1 MGFNEY
7 MYNLLF
13 GAAGQA
19 LKKSAQ
25 SAPSQAVPEPTSFDP
40 YGSGYDY
47 TTAEELRKLY
57 PLTMEKPTSY
67 MGDYVS
73 NEGAFQSWVWHPELN
88 DYKVHWA
95 SRDPRTG
102 MLLKG
107 LKHPTWG
114 LTMQEEEK
122 LGNKVIFKDGRYYS
136 FPDTSQKSQMSFMDE
151 ILNTLKSWKSK

>member
-25 SAPSQAVPEPTSFDP
+25 PAVPSPFDP
-40 YGSGYDY
+40 YGEGYDY
-47 TTAEELRKLY
+47 ETAKQFGLAPDKTGHWPSR
-57 PLTMEKPTSY
+57 
-67 MGDYVS
+67 V
-73 NEGAFQSWVWHPELN
+73 PE
-88 DYKVHWA
+88 
-95 SRDPRTG
+95 TG

-122 LGNKVIFKDGRYYS
+122 LGNKIIFKDGRYYS